1 MGINAIVGQSGGPT
15 CVINS
20 SLAGVF
26 SACRKHGVQHV
37 YGMRHGVQGL
47 LKDDVVNLTD
57 VLSAPGQLTLLRHPR
72 FLSGKL
78 PLQTAGKRPD
88 GGRLSGNLRRAAPL

>member
-26 SACRKHGVQHV
+26 SACRRHGVQKV
-37 YGMRHGVQGL
+37 FGMRHGVQGL
-47 LKDDVVNLTD
+47 LKAS
-57 VLSAPGQLTLLRHPR
+57 LSAIRA
-72 FLSGKL
+72 SGENHRISSQSKSAVVWI
-78 PLQTAGKRPD
+78 T
-88 GGRLSGNLRRAAPL
+88 RLIIASCSGWRNGSPVAFRR

>member
-47 LKDDVVNLTD
+47 LKDDTQVYKQFVENE
-57 VLSAPGQLTLLRHPR
+57 G
-72 FLSGKL
+72 F
-78 PLQTAGKRPD
+78 
-88 GGRLSGNLRRAAPL
+88 RRAISDMVYALTSM

>member
-57 VLSAPGQLTLLRHPR
+57 VLSAPGSRI
-72 FLSGKL
+72 SAID
-78 PLQTAGKRPD
+78 TAGDQDWIRIPFEANV
-88 GGRLSGNLRRAAPL
+88 S

>member
-57 VLSAPGQLTLLRHPR
+57 VLSAPWPYSPFTSCVTTT
-72 FLSGKL
+72 SGL
-78 PLQTAGKRPD
+78 HAR
-88 GGRLSGNLRRAAPL
+88 

>member
-37 YGMRHGVQGL
+37 YGM
-47 LKDDVVNLTD
+47 
-57 VLSAPGQLTLLRHPR
+57 PPR
-72 FLSGKL
+72 AFRGCSK
-78 PLQTAGKRPD
+78 TT
-88 GGRLSGNLRRAAPL
+88 